1 MNCQY
6 KPFSSVI
13 RFILLN
19 YSIALK
25 ATINDG
31 PDVDDGF
38 IAYCALRMCHPGFA
52 PIVVDD
58 ECICSQYQV
67 VPVVEKRQEFEVEK
81 RQEFEEDEAHICAV
95 RVCPPRFGGVITNG
109 TCGCVQLVGLRPT
122 PTVSTVQSTEA
133 PTVPHVKRQ
142 EIAEEA
148 PVAIRQEFVEDED
161 IICAVRVCPPR
172 FGAIIID
179 GVCTCTRFGLPP
191 PTPSPV
197 KRSVTA
203 YGDCETPCESGYT
216 GKLFGEYCRCV
227 PPISNDDIFTNTITE
242 RQEVDNCFA
251 RTCPPRYYSA
261 PDGKGGCDCVQG
273 TKFAPPTA

>member
-1 MNCQY
+1 M
-6 KPFSSVI
+6 
-13 RFILLN
+13 LN
-19 YSIALK
+19 YLIALK
-25 ATINDG
+25 ATTAND
-31 PDVDDGF
+31 DLEIEVDF
-38 IAYCALRMCHPGFA
+38 ATFCALHKCHPGFA

-58 ECICSQYQV
+58 ECICSQYDV
-67 VPVVEKRQEFEVEK
+67 VSVVEK

-95 RVCPPRFGGVITNG
+95 RVCPPRFGGVIVNG
-109 TCGCVQLVGLRPT
+109 NCECVQLVGLRPT
-122 PTVSTVQSTEA
+122 LTTVSTIQSTEA
-133 PTVPHVKRQ
+133 PAVEHVKRQ
-142 EIAEEA
+142 EIAEDA
-148 PVAIRQEFVEDED
+148 PVEIRQEFVEDEN
-161 IICAVRVCPPR
+161 IICAARVCPPR

-191 PTPSPV
+191 PTPTPV
-197 KRSVTA
+197 KRSVLG

-227 PPISNDDIFTNTITE
+227 PPANSNDDLFTSATTDTSNDDIFTTAITE
-242 RQEVDNCFA
+242 REEVDNCFA